1 MTSNSP
7 EIQLRNLTE
16 WFAAK
21 ANNEEPFSTEGAA
34 HFLSSMRSVTADVR
48 ALRVLA
54 DAYLAKSHEVTTLA
68 LKCALLELEVREL
81 REKPLMSINLADAVI
96 IPITEG
102 GAAS

>member
-21 ANNEEPFSTEGAA
+21 ASNDEPFSVEGAA
-34 HFLSSMRSVTADVR
+34 HFLSVMRSISADVK

-54 DAYLAKSHEVTTLA
+54 DAYLAKSHEVTALE

-81 REKPLMSINLADAVI
+81 REKPLMSINLSDAVI